1 MASGTGSAAAVMHGL
16 GPVGGT
22 DVVLGRPR
30 LGRVAPDALA
40 VRDGKTVVFAVSD
53 GKAAEVTVTPG
64 RKIGELTAITGEVK
78 TGEKAVL
85 KPTSDLSPGMQVKAA
100 GK

>member
-1 MASGTGSAAAVMHGL
+1 
-16 GPVGGT
+16 
-22 DVVLGRPR
+22 
-30 LGRVAPDALA
+30 
-40 VRDGKTVVFAVSD
+40 VVFAVRD

-85 KPTSDLSPGMQVKAA
+85 KPASDLSAGMQVKAA